1 MENKTLYMILAAVVL
16 VVLVLI
22 FAQKR
27 RRMSGRGTDYL
38 LRPAGADGHTHSLA
52 AAPGVS
58 SVDHGHRHFVDD
70 SGQDLGVVTPAD
82 HTHVVEGVEAVE
94 GAGADYYAGG
104 LATFMGNYAGGDPLD
119 DLPAT
124 TTGHDDQDPTVGGLA
139 GFFGGAPSS
148 CSCQPADED

>member
-16 VVLVLI
+16 VVLALI
-22 FAQKR
+22 FVQKR
-27 RRMSGRGTDYL
+27 RRMSGRGADYL

-52 AAPGVS
+52 AVPGVS
-58 SVDHGHRHFVDD
+58 SVDHGHRHFVDH

-82 HTHVVEGVEAVE
+82 HTHVVESVE
-94 GAGADYYAGG
+94 GAGADYAGG

-124 TTGHDDQDPTVGGLA
+124 TTGHDDQGPAVGGLA

-148 CSCQPADED
+148 CNCQPADED